1 MRVKYCDA
9 ACQKK
14 HWPKHKKDCKIRT
27 SELRDE
33 ALFKDPP
40 AKEDCPICFLPM
52 PSKLICCVSL
62 PPATISSVPIDDFAK
77 ANEDGNWKLA
87 NIDMCYYYECCGKNI
102 CRGCGYS
109 VIGIAQ
115 NSICPFCNSDRRGKT
130 DEEKLAE
137 MMKRVE
143 ANDSGAIYV
152 LANNYYH
159 GRGGLQQDEDKALEL
174 YARAAEL
181 GWSMAYYGLACIYHG
196 RGDLKKAK
204 FHFEAAAMAGH
215 EIARFNLGCIEKGLG
230 NMERAI
236 KHLEIAASAGNY
248 VLCRP

>member
-1 MRVKYCDA
+1 MNVVG
-9 ACQKK
+9 
-14 HWPKHKKDCKIRT
+14 RT
-27 SELRDE
+27 FVEGVE
-33 ALFKDPP
+33 
-40 AKEDCPICFLPM
+40 
-52 PSKLICCVSL
+52 
-62 PPATISSVPIDDFAK
+62 
-77 ANEDGNWKLA
+77 
-87 NIDMCYYYECCGKNI
+87 
-102 CRGCGYS
+102 

-143 ANDSGAIYV
+143 ANDSGAIY

-248 VLCRP
+248 DAMQALRESFERGLVSRDAIDSTLTAYNNSCAEMRSEARDANIRRIIEIKNG